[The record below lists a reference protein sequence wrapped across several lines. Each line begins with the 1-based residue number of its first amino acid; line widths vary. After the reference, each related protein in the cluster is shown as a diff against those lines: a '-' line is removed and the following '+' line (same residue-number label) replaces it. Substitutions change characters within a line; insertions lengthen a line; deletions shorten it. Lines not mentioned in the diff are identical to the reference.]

1 MDLHEIVALSLIP
14 LSSGPGRSSPGP
26 NLRAR
31 LADALRGLDP
41 TNPPPTGAL
50 LRRFA
55 SAARDSGAART
66 RVADLQAE
74 AERALES
81 ARVAGIVPIG
91 LDDEAYPERLRA
103 IPDPPLVLW
112 TRAAPSFFSSFCPP
126 AVAIVGSRAASPY
139 ALEMAEHLGA
149 ELAARGVVVVSGLA
163 RGVDSAA
170 HRGALRTGRTLAVLG
185 SGPNIIYPAEHA
197 RLAEEIA
204 GSGGLVSELPPGTP
218 PRALHFPLRNRLISG
233 LSLAVV
239 VVEASEKSGSLITAA
254 CALDQGREVMAV
266 PGNALAGRN
275 RGAHALLRDGA
286 KIVETADDI
295 LEELP
300 VVGRSTNSAGT
311 SERLNG
317 RGNGSDLEND
327 RILACLEPGDAC
339 AVDELSSRTGLD
351 TGWILAQLAALELQG
366 RVRRLGGG
374 RFIRLASPC

>member
-1 MDLHEIVALSLIP
+1 MDLREIVALSLLP

-31 LADALRGLDP
+31 LADVLRGLDP
-41 TNPPPTGAL
+41 ANPPPTGAL
-50 LRRFA
+50 LRWFA
-55 SAARDSGAART
+55 SAARDSGAARA

-74 AERALES
+74 AERVLES
-81 ARVAGIVPIG
+81 AHQAGIAPIAFDE
-91 LDDEAYPERLRA
+91 DDYPERLKMIA
-103 IPDPPLVLW
+103 DPPLVLW
-112 TRAAPSFFSSFCPP
+112 ARAAPAFFSSSSFP

-139 ALEMAEHLGA
+139 ALEIAEHLGA

-185 SGPNIIYPAEHA
+185 SGPNIIYPSEHA
-197 RLAEEIA
+197 ALAQEIA

-275 RGAHALLRDGA
+275 RGAHALIRDGA

-300 VVGRSTNSAGT
+300 MVGHSPNCLGS
-311 SERLNG
+311 SERLIE
-317 RGNGSDLEND
+317 RGDGSEPADDL
-327 RILACLEPGDAC
+327 ILACLAPGDAC
-339 AVDELSSRTGLD
+339 AVDELSSRTGFD
-351 TGWILAQLAALELQG
+351 TGAILAQLAALELQG

>member
-1 MDLHEIVALSLIP
+1 MDLREIVALSLLP
-14 LSSGPGRSSPGP
+14 LSSGPGRSSPGT

-41 TNPPPTGAL
+41 SDPPPTGAL
-50 LRRFA
+50 LRSFA

-81 ARVAGIVPIG
+81 ARDAGIAPIA
-91 LDDEAYPERLRA
+91 LDDEDYPERLKT
-103 IPDPPLVLW
+103 ILDPPLVLW
-112 TRAAPSFFSSFCPP
+112 ARAAPVFSSSFSFP

-149 ELAARGVVVVSGLA
+149 GLAARGVVVVSGLA

-197 RLAEEIA
+197 ALAEEIA

-275 RGAHALLRDGA
+275 RGAHALIRDGA

-300 VVGRSTNSAGT
+300 VMGRSTNPSGS
-311 SERLNG
+311 SERLSE
-317 RGNGSDLEND
+317 RGSGSDLEND

-351 TGWILAQLAALELQG
+351 TGWILARLAELELAG
-366 RVRRLGGG
+366 AVRRLGGG
-374 RFIRLASPC
+374 RFALARPC